1 MWASESQ
8 HKGCDNLFQ
17 DLMDQ
22 KMMRLVGE
30 VSGGKCKQYS
40 LFIIKGFFV
49 VEPEENSA
57 V

>member
-1 MWASESQ
+1 
-8 HKGCDNLFQ
+8 
-17 DLMDQ
+17 MDQ

-57 V
+57 VYSARLTALFPGLPR

>member
-1 MWASESQ
+1 
-8 HKGCDNLFQ
+8 
-17 DLMDQ
+17 MDQ

-57 V
+57 VYNILKIS